1 MFGGIDTSASG
12 LTAERLRMDV
22 ISNNLA
28 NANTTRTLEG
38 GAYHRRYV
46 VFQPREYD
54 REKGFGFFM
63 ANACIRTGRTATAA
77 TASAPSASRRT
88 GGRDR
93 SFTIRDIPTPT
104 PKAMWS
110 VPM

>member
-1 MFGGIDTSASG
+1 MSMFGGIDTSASG

-28 NANTTRTLEG
+28 NANTTRTPEG

-54 REKGFGFFM
+54 ESGEQPKLVDIGNGHFVFGDSKEIEQYK
-63 ANACIRTGRTATAA
+63 AIRFGA
-77 TASAPSASRRT
+77 
-88 GGRDR
+88 
-93 SFTIRDIPTPT
+93 
-104 PKAMWS
+104 
-110 VPM
+110 